1 MMYDCP
7 ESDGSCWL
15 LLVFGLCGASSKK
28 NQIKTFEVRAG
39 GAGGRGGVVIACV
52 VEKTRTRT
60 NRTRCAPNV
69 SKETT
74 VRVKVVWGARRGR
87 QVRMQLLYLR
97 YRYAVT
103 NNTQRLDCCGFGPAL
118 LLLLCLL
125 LLVVAF
131 SCWSLACRRCRSS
144 RNFPKVKHSVLL
156 AVQIF
161 PGEGS
166 AWRACTIAWPPTFLA
181 PIGIRVR
188 SRPEV
193 GRGRWVR

>member
-144 RNFPKVKHSVLL
+144 RNFPKVKRSCLRFKFFQERARRGVRVRLRGRQLFSHRS
-156 AVQIF
+156 AS
-161 PGEGS
+161 GS
-166 AWRACTIAWPPTFLA
+166 AQGLRL
-181 PIGIRVR
+181 G
-188 SRPEV
+188 EV
-193 GRGRWVR
+193 VG